1 MVSFNCVELS
11 FVSVINDKTNYFNF
25 FDNEV
30 LPHLVPDGALNI
42 TLPS

>member
-1 MVSFNCVELS
+1 MELS